1 MDASSDEIDT
11 DKSLFH
17 QLLTSETR
25 DFLVSPSGDQ
35 VKVDELDGKTI
46 GLYFSANWYSQCQ
59 SFTPVLAN
67 IYNQLKE
74 QGARF
79 EIVFVSSDEDQCA
92 FNKFHGTMPW
102 LAIPFSDLNSKKNL
116 TQKFQVEG
124 IPCLIII
131 DICGKP
137 IQTEGVELIYRYG
150 VQAFPFTQER
160 IAELEAEEEADR
172 ASQTLEKLLST
183 QTRGHVIK
191 QKEQV
196 PVSTLVGKTVGL
208 YFSALACLPCEK
220 FTSKLVS
227 VYENLKEK
235 KEAFEI
241 VFIST
246 DQDESGYSGFYQS
259 MPWHALPY
267 GDETAKVLLKYFNV
281 KGIPSLIIIG
291 PDGKTVTREGRYLI
305 NLHKEMAYP
314 FTVMHLSLLQER
326 LDEESKSYPRSFFH
340 AGHHHMLNAVYS
352 SSGGGPF
359 ICCECDEQG
368 FGCAYQCIECG
379 FEVHLKC
386 VRETCKDNLEKE
398 HVRTIDHSRPC
409 SNGF

>member
-11 DKSLFH
+11 DKSLLH

-35 VKVDELDGKTI
+35 IKVDELEGKTI

-59 SFTPVLAN
+59 SFTPLLAN

-79 EIVFVSSDEDQCA
+79 EVVFVSSDEDQCA
-92 FNKFHGTMPW
+92 FDNFHGTMPW
-102 LAIPFSDLNSKKNL
+102 LAIPFSDLISKKSL

-124 IPCLIII
+124 MPCLIII

-150 VQAFPFTQER
+150 VQAFPFTQEK
-160 IAELEAEEEADR
+160 IAELEDEEEANR

-208 YFSALACLPCEK
+208 YFSALSCLPCEK
-220 FTSKLVS
+220 FTSRLVC
-227 VYENLKEK
+227 VYEYLKEK

-246 DQDESGYSGFYQS
+246 DQDEAGYSGCYQS

-267 GDETAKVLLKYFNV
+267 GDESAKVLLKYFNV

-291 PDGKTVTREGRYLI
+291 PDGKTITTEGRYLI

-314 FTVMHLSLLQER
+314 FTEMHLSLLQER
-326 LDEESKSYPRSFFH
+326 LDEEAKSYPRSFLH
-340 AGHHHMLNAVYS
+340 VGHRHVLNLVCS
-352 SSGGGPF
+352 DSGGGPF
-359 ICCECDEQG
+359 ICCECDELG
-368 FGCAYQCIECG
+368 LGCAYQCIECG

-386 VRETCKDNLEKE
+386 VREANEDNPEKE
-398 HVRTIDHSRPC
+398 HAGNSDPC
-409 SNGF
+409 SS